1 MIASHLKRLTL
12 FTLQLV
18 LHCGAVSLFRECLF
32 PKGDLCIKAEVIM
45 LNQPLVF
52 QN

>member
-18 LHCGAVSLFRECLF
+18 LHSGAVSLFRECLF
-32 PKGDLCIKAEVIM
+32 PKGDLRIKAEVIM